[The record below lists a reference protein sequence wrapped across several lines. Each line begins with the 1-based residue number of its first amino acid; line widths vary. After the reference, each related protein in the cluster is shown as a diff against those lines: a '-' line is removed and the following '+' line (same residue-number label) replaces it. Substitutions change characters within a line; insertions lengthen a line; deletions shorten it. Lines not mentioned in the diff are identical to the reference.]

1 MPAELVALQ
10 VRRSLFLNVSLCLC
24 RACLGKAIKLGTKWH
39 DNTSSSSSSSSSS
52 FFSLSTTSRDRSVYQ
67 GQLPGQA
74 WTAAAGMSCCSKRKH
89 LLRKEKEHS
98 TETTVDLCRRRPMRS
113 PSAAQK
119 VRSCLVLPLPFPV
132 HETRSSVATTG
143 SGRTDAVSKGVEK
156 TTVFRTGPAAL
167 LHTALC
173 GGVNVTAQRQLGQWA
188 AYNAAYGLVAVVP
201 TPDRLAEIVPPCLET
216 LRGAKKRLFD
226 KPFLMLKPIVLPRQA
241 RDKQYKTG

>member
-1 MPAELVALQ
+1 
-10 VRRSLFLNVSLCLC
+10 
-24 RACLGKAIKLGTKWH
+24 
-39 DNTSSSSSSSSSS
+39 
-52 FFSLSTTSRDRSVYQ
+52 
-67 GQLPGQA
+67 
-74 WTAAAGMSCCSKRKH
+74 
-89 LLRKEKEHS
+89 
-98 TETTVDLCRRRPMRS
+98 MRS

-226 KPFLMLKPIVLPRQA
+226 KPF
-241 RDKQYKTG
+241 